1 MTLSTTLRAT
11 VAAAALFA
19 IGAAQ
24 AAVVTPS
31 QTLTLTAGAVG
42 GASWVA
48 ITPTTSSPNGCYP
61 CTSPIN
67 NVGGTWEAA
76 NAGWNSSASYN
87 ASAWSAY
94 NGGWGNSN
102 GATPFYARTVFN
114 IGTALS
120 GNFTAWADDDVQ
132 VWLNGTRVIN
142 DIDLTAATGYV
153 SVNLMPWLVSGDNVL
168 AVKAHNSAGGGYGAN
183 FYGSL
188 SFIPAPVNS
197 AAPSA
202 SNVPEPA
209 SLALVGLALLAGV
222 ATRRRA

>member
-1 MTLSTTLRAT
+1 MGGDHADHV
-11 VAAAALFA
+11 VAQRLLPLHQPDQQR
-19 IGAAQ
+19 GRHLGSRQ
-24 AAVVTPS
+24 RRLE
-31 QTLTLTAGAVG
+31 QQRQLQRQRL
-42 GASWVA
+42 
-48 ITPTTSSPNGCYP
+48 
-61 CTSPIN
+61 
-67 NVGGTWEAA
+67 
-76 NAGWNSSASYN
+76 
-87 ASAWSAY
+87 SAY

-188 SFIPAPVNS
+188 SFIPAPVTS